1 MSKNKIIGAVAG
13 IGKKQPTKALVEIVP
28 TCESKILEHKHLIVR
43 AEILKPIE
51 DENFANEWMRELVDK
66 IGMQILLGPWSA
78 YEGTPGNQGIT
89 TAVILT
95 TSHAVAH
102 FWSEPNPALLEFDLY
117 SCACFDIEDVIGHF
131 DILDPVKIEYKFLDR
146 KNNLQE
152 LAHSIKT
159 YNIKTA

>member
-1 MSKNKIIGAVAG
+1 MPRNKIIGALTG
-13 IGKKQPTKALVEIVP
+13 TGKKKLSKALVEIAPV
-28 TCESKILEHKHLIVR
+28 CEAKVLEHKHLIVR

-51 DENFANEWMRELVDK
+51 DETVATDWMRELVDK
-66 IGMQILLGPWSA
+66 IGMQVLQGPWSA
-78 YEGTPGNQGIT
+78 YEGSPGNQGIT
-89 TAVILT
+89 TSVILT

-117 SCACFDIEDVIGHF
+117 SCACFDIDDVIRHF

-152 LAHSIKT
+152 ISHEVLTMS
-159 YNIKTA
+159 N

>member
-1 MSKNKIIGAVAG
+1 MPRNKIIGAVTG
-13 IGKKQPTKALVEIVP
+13 TGKKKSTKALVEIVP
-28 TCESKILEHKHLIVR
+28 VCEPKVLEHKHLIVR

-51 DENFANEWMRELVDK
+51 DEAFASEWMRDLVDR
-66 IGMQILLGPWSA
+66 IGMQVLQGPWSA
-78 YEGTPGNQGIT
+78 YEGSPGNQGIT
-89 TAVILT
+89 TSVILT

-117 SCACFDIEDVIGHF
+117 SCACFDIEDVIRHF

-152 LAHSIKT
+152 IEHSIKVYT
-159 YNIKTA
+159 NKTA